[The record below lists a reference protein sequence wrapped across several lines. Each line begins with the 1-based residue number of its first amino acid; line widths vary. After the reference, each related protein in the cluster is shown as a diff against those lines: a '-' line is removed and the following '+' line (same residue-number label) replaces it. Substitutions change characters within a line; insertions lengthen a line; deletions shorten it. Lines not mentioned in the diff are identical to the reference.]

1 MKTFSTGSN
10 PEDADD
16 ENVDVS
22 SLENQGQFVLKFGF
36 ATGGIHS
43 NITAEEAAS
52 IRRSLS
58 RPWWRLGF

>member
-1 MKTFSTGSN
+1 MKTLLTGSN

-16 ENVDVS
+16 ENIDGS

-43 NITAEEAAS
+43 NITSKQAAA
-52 IRRSLS
+52 IRRSRS
-58 RPWWRLGF
+58 CPWWRLGF